1 MTTPEILGVLRG
13 DGLEA
18 VEAMA
23 APRVRVRRA
32 VRAVIE
38 REGLLLMTYAV
49 AVGDYGFPG
58 GGIEEGETR
67 DQALRRE
74 LREEIGA
81 ELLSAAASLGV
92 VVQRRPSRYPD
103 ADIFEVVHEY
113 VLCAV
118 DEGRHETRLEVYE
131 RELGLE
137 PRWIDP
143 AAALATNRSVPE
155 HLLGANPWIP
165 REIFMLEWLALRRA
179 ASGSGGDFVH
189 ADGAEPA
196 TTAGAQ
202 ERGRR

>member
-1 MTTPEILGVLRG
+1 MLGELRG

-18 VEAMA
+18 VEALP

-38 REGLLLMTYAV
+38 RDGLLLMTYAV

-67 DQALRRE
+67 DDALRRE

-81 ELLSAAASLGV
+81 ELLAVVGGLGV
-92 VVQRRPSRYPD
+92 VVQRRPSHRPD
-103 ADIFEVVHEY
+103 ADILEVVHEY
-113 VLCAV
+113 VLCTVA
-118 DEGRHETRLEVYE
+118 EERHETRLEVYE

-143 AAALATNRSVPE
+143 GVALTTNRSVPG
-155 HLLGANPWIP
+155 HLLPANPWIP
-165 REIFMLEWLALRRA
+165 REIFMLEWLASRRA
-179 ASGSGGDFVH
+179 ASGSCGDFVH

-196 TTAGAQ
+196 TTPGDQ
-202 ERGRR
+202 ERGGR